1 MFKQILR
8 STTIIG
14 KLTLL
19 SRLLGY
25 LRDMLIARLF
35 GAGIA
40 TDAFFIAFKI
50 PNLFRRFFAEGAFSN
65 AFIPVLTE
73 YKEKHDRKSLSEFL
87 NAQLGALSA
96 VLGLV
101 VACTHRRACFA
112 SVAATLQNQSLESGS
127 CW

>member
-35 GAGIA
+35 GASVA

-87 NAQLGALSA
+87 NAQFGALSTVFFGGA
-96 VLGLV
+96 IGIIMSP
-101 VACTHRRACFA
+101 FA
-112 SVAATLQNQSLESGS
+112 IMVFAPGFV
-127 CW
+127 